1 MKKTLILLTLFL
13 SLNSLSASQK
23 MTKEKTDSLE
33 KDAKYIKYKKEKLIQ
48 INFSFL
54 LSYNSILAG
63 FTNSGTGAYRLIFS
77 FFTG

>member
-1 MKKTLILLTLFL
+1 MNQKSNYKVSGRILYDFAYYVGKKKKINLFY
-13 SLNSLSASQK
+13 
-23 MTKEKTDSLE
+23 TV
-33 KDAKYIKYKKEKLIQ
+33 KYEKEKLIQ
-48 INFSFL
+48 INFSFS